1 MNSQWHLDDIKPPQK
16 YFEFAEA
23 NYDLY
28 RIMIFG
34 KGGITAS
41 RQLHQNIADN
51 VQKLLEDEI
60 AATGAE
66 AVVPVMF
73 IANHLAGALLA
84 IHISGFGYFDSFAL
98 IMLIDLV
105 TFFLAIGAL
114 LLVYIPQPP
123 KTEAGEEAKGNI
135 WKEAVYGFGYIFK
148 RYSLAQ
154 FDEELVGC
162 KLIVQFVL
170 NFIQ

>member
-1 MNSQWHLDDIKPPQK
+1 MNSQWHLDDIKPLQK

-84 IHISGFGYFDSFAL
+84 TIFWSLFKHPYKFP
-98 IMLIDLV
+98 
-105 TFFLAIGAL
+105 LAITFSIYGYHFRKANELHVVGA
-114 LLVYIPQPP
+114 
-123 KTEAGEEAKGNI
+123 
-135 WKEAVYGFGYIFK
+135 
-148 RYSLAQ
+148 
-154 FDEELVGC
+154 
-162 KLIVQFVL
+162 
-170 NFIQ
+170 